1 MCGIIGIFNIE
12 SNKNIINDTYENL
25 KKLQHRG
32 RDSFG
37 MLFYNTLNPY
47 LLKDLGKIRMDTTN
61 IPECNKSLG
70 HTKYTTAE
78 GRKNIKNEDQMLKV
92 TQPFRGINFRLGEF
106 YLVHNGNIKDFDKVR
121 KIFDLE
127 NKEILN
133 DSHLLVKIIESLEL
147 QRWED
152 IFQHIMLTIEGSFS
166 IIISTLKGMYCF
178 KDLVGY
184 RPMCIGENERG
195 FCISSESVGLGD
207 YQYVK
212 EIERGIIIK
221 IDILGIREEKIS
233 VDLKKIKNK
242 KCLFEFIYFMSAD
255 SIYKQV
261 ETINVRQLRYQFGI
275 ELGKSDKI
283 DKTKVSDKIDKT
295 KVSDKIV
302 IGAPQTGIPS
312 GRGFADYLGIKYE
325 QILVKNKNSGRS
337 FILKNNK
344 DRLNEIRR
352 KFTIENGSRLENKE
366 LYFIDDSLVRGNTLK
381 IIIEMLKEY
390 KPKKIHI
397 RIASP
402 KVINICEYGIDIP
415 SKEELIMNHY
425 SNKKYID
432 LVGVDS
438 IKFLELDS
446 FYQLFGTNDFCT
458 NCFSNETLDW

>member
-12 SNKNIINDTYENL
+12 PNKNIIKETYENL

-47 LLKDLGKIRMDTTN
+47 LLKDLGKIRMEAIN

-106 YLVHNGNIKDFDKVR
+106 YLVHNGNIRDFDNVR

-127 NKEILN
+127 DEDILN
-133 DSHLLVKIIESLEL
+133 DSHLLVRIIEKLEL

-166 IIISTLKGMYCF
+166 IIISTLNGMYCF

-184 RPMCIGENERG
+184 RPLCIGENESG
-195 FCISSESVGLGD
+195 FCIASESVGLGH
-207 YQYVK
+207 YKYVK
-212 EIERGIIIK
+212 EIERGVIIK
-221 IDILGIREEKIS
+221 INISGIREEEIS
-233 VDLKKIKNK
+233 VNLNKIKNK

-261 ETINVRQLRYQFGI
+261 ETFNIRQLRYQFGI
-275 ELGKSDKI
+275 ELGKGDKI
-283 DKTKVSDKIDKT
+283 DKTKVD
-295 KVSDKIV
+295 DKIV

-312 GRGFADYLGIKYE
+312 GRGFADYLGINYE
-325 QILVKNKNSGRS
+325 QILVKNKNAGRS
-337 FILKNNK
+337 FILKNDE
-344 DRLNEIRR
+344 DRLGEIKK
-352 KFTIENGSRLENKE
+352 KFIIENGSRLENKE
-366 LYFIDDSLVRGNTLK
+366 LYFVDDSLVRGNTLK

-415 SKEELIMNHY
+415 SREELIMNHY
-425 SNKKYID
+425 SNEKYVD
-432 LVGVDS
+432 LVGIDS
-438 IKFLELDS
+438 IKFLELEA
-446 FYQLFGTNDFCT
+446 FYHLFGNNDFCT
-458 NCFSNETLDW
+458 NCFSNETIDW